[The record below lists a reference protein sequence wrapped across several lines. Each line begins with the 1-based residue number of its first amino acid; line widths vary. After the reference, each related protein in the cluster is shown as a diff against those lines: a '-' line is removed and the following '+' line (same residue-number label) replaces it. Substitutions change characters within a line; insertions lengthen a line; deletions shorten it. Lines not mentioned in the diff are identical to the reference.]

1 MFEWIRSYKPAAPAR
16 VHLLLA
22 AMLWS
27 IVGGAM
33 LAFGI
38 KWLADWGSGYVW
50 LVAVG
55 AAALGLLKARVVL
68 REAADRIVTRIR
80 ERGDGRCLGG
90 FLSPKTWLFVL
101 LMIAGGRV
109 LRSGL
114 LPAAAAG
121 FIYAA
126 VGAALLWASRRL
138 WRAWRRFGDAG

>member
-1 MFEWIRSYKPAAPAR
+1 MFEWMRAYKPAAPAR

-22 AMLWS
+22 AVLWS
-27 IVGGAM
+27 VVGGVM
-33 LAFGI
+33 LAFGV
-38 KWLADWGSGYVW
+38 KWLAAWRSGYVW
-50 LVAVG
+50 AVL
-55 AAALGLLKARVVL
+55 AAALIVGLVKARFVL
-68 REAADRIVTRIR
+68 RPSADRIVTRIR

-101 LMIAGGRV
+101 LMIAAGRV

-114 LPAAAAG
+114 LPSAAAG

-138 WRAWRRFGDAG
+138 WRAWRHFGGAG